1 MKYKVGEKIR
11 IKSIDWYNKNKDRE
25 GYVNFNQNESFSPSM
40 SKYCGKI
47 ATIKSVDSIFQY
59 YDIDIDKEGA
69 WEWTDDMFDDNY

>member
-25 GYVNFNQNESFSPSM
+25 GYVNFNQNESFSPFM